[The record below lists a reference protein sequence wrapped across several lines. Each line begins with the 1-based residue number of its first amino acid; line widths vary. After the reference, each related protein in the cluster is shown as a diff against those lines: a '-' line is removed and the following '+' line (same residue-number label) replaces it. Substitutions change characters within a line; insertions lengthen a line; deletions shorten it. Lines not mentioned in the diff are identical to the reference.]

1 MASGNPRRWHDDRR
15 GDLREPVST
24 LVRLNLPDVWVPEP
38 DFHLPQRA
46 G

>member
-1 MASGNPRRWHDDRR
+1 MMTAAAISG
-15 GDLREPVST
+15 EPVST